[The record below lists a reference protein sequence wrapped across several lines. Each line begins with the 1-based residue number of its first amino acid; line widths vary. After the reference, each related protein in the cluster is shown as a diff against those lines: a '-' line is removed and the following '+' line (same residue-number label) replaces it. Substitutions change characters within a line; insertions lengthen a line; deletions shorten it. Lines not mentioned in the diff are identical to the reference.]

1 MIAQAVNLLNFLKG
15 PKQFIIPIY
24 RRTYS
29 WRLKECWQPP
39 ISVLL
44 AAFDRVFEGSQKSL
58 DIICV
63 PKVVR
68 KTSDENS

>member
-24 RRTYS
+24 QRTYS
-29 WRLKECWQPP
+29 WTLKECGQLP

-44 AAFDRVFEGSQKSL
+44 AAFDRALFSL
-58 DIICV
+58 AKQLDAGGIAQ
-63 PKVVR
+63 
-68 KTSDENS
+68 